1 MQSYYTHLASRRC
14 VLWITYD
21 HTYEHYIYIYIH
33 IYIYIYIKDKSVLV
47 VFVIRVYFSK
57 TVQVSAL
64 NDIHNQLLATSVGGA
79 NGSIV
84 FMCQRYYAL
93 MKELGLDQN
102 NTATNQT
109 CIPAHKTNN
118 QVISCHTAFLRNK
131 FNLVV
136 DEEHKKLCNTG
147 PLNFINICLKP
158 DL

>member
-1 MQSYYTHLASRRC
+1 MCVCSKHL
-14 VLWITYD
+14 
-21 HTYEHYIYIYIH
+21 
-33 IYIYIYIKDKSVLV
+33 KDKSVLV
-47 VFVIRVYFSK
+47 EFVIRVYFSK

-64 NDIHNQLLATSVGGA
+64 NDIHNQLVATSLGRA

-84 FMCQRYYAL
+84 FMCQQYYAL
-93 MKELGLDQN
+93 MKELGLDHN
-102 NTATNQT
+102 NTATNKT
-109 CIPAHKTNN
+109 YIPAHKTNN

-136 DEEHKKLCNTG
+136 DEENKKLCNTG